1 MLPSNPL
8 RPGHRICF
16 DLLWVKTPKRRL
28 TITMTPRQQR
38 RREEHKARKEAY
50 KAQKQT
56 ESQAEKLPKTEGE
69 SVTESPV
76 RADVHRALVNK
87 QNAQHST
94 GPRTE
99 AGKLVSSRNSFK
111 HGLYSRKLVIQ
122 GEDRA
127 DLDALRDDLRRE
139 HQPANTTEEILV
151 NELAENYWRLRRMRR
166 YETRVMASETAEEF
180 AQKMSLLPLIQ
191 RTMVSAER
199 AFHKALATL
208 RQLQKERIDNAAPI
222 ARESKMPHGFVPQT
236 GSNPETP
243 CPTITNPVLENAAP
257 ATRELDLG
265 FVPQNERSSTV
276 SSSPC
281 ALEISRKIAA

>member
-1 MLPSNPL
+1 
-8 RPGHRICF
+8 
-16 DLLWVKTPKRRL
+16 
-28 TITMTPRQQR
+28 MTSRQQR
-38 RREEHKARKEAY
+38 RQEEHKARKEAY
-50 KAQKQT
+50 KAQKQA

-87 QNAQHST
+87 QNAQLST

-99 AGKLVSSRNSFK
+99 AGRLASSHNSFK

-122 GEDRA
+122 GEDPA

-139 HQPANTTEEILV
+139 HRPANTTEEILV

-191 RTMVSAER
+191 RTMASAER
-199 AFHKALATL
+199 AFHKALGTL

-243 CPTITNPVLENAAP
+243 CPTITNPMLENAAP
-257 ATRELDLG
+257 ATRQLDLG
-265 FVPQNERSSTV
+265 FVPQNRRSSTV
-276 SSSPC
+276 FSSPC
-281 ALEISRKIAA
+281 ASEISRKIAA